1 MPLKIVDLVLGRS
14 LADEEEHGQRIGPAM
29 AIPVLGLDAISSSA
43 YGPEAAA
50 TVLLA
55 LGASGVQHVLP
66 ITIAISVLLFI
77 VYFSYRQTI
86 DAYPSGG
93 GSYTVARENLGIFF
107 GLLAAAA
114 LMLDYIL
121 DVAVG
126 ISAGVGAMISALPAL
141 QPHTLGLC
149 LVTLALLTLVNLR
162 GLKESGAVFMVP
174 TYLFIGSLGGIILW
188 GLYKVWASGGHPA
201 SLVDHQSQASMS
213 IAAESFSW
221 WLIARAFASGCT
233 AMTGVEAVSNC
244 MKVFAEPAA
253 KNAKRTLG
261 LIVSILG
268 LLLIGIAY
276 LSSAYGLVATDPGA
290 PGYESL
296 LSELTSSIVGR
307 GVVYHVTLSS
317 IVLVLMFSANTG
329 YADFPRLCQILAHD
343 NFMPHIFAERGR
355 RLVFTAGIIFIS
367 SVAGLLLIFFKGI
380 TDSLIPLFAI
390 GAFLAFTL
398 SQAGMVVHW
407 WKDQTAQH
415 RLKSALINGFG
426 AFATGITLIVIL
438 VSKFSEGGWLTVIMI
453 PVLMVAFYSVRRH
466 YAQVAG
472 AIGTTEKLNFD
483 EAYRPIVIVP
493 VRGWSRMTL
502 KALRFGIKIST
513 DIFGVFVN
521 SSSVDESYVKNSWK
535 EFVADPAQA
544 AGVRIPELVCLQ
556 SPYRQVFVPLMR
568 FIDDVERINPDRQI
582 VVLIPNLVEGKW
594 YHYFL
599 HNQRALLLQG
609 LLRLRADHKIIVIS
623 VPWYL

>member
-1 MPLKIVDLVLGRS
+1 MAFDVMDFVFGRS
-14 LADEEEHGQRIGPAM
+14 LSDQEEHGQRLGPAM

-55 LGASGVQHVLP
+55 LGAAGVQYVLP
-66 ITIAISVLLFI
+66 ITVAISILLLI
-77 VYFSYRQTI
+77 VFFSYRQTI
-86 DAYPSGG
+86 EAYPSGG
-93 GSYTVARENLGIFF
+93 GSYTVARENLGVFC

-126 ISAGVGAMISALPAL
+126 ISAGIGAMISALPSL
-141 QPHTLGLC
+141 QPYTLSLC
-149 LVTLALLTLVNLR
+149 LITLVVLTVVNLR
-162 GLKESGAVFMVP
+162 GVKEAGWVFLIP
-174 TYLFIGSLGGIILW
+174 TYLFVGSLGGIILY
-188 GLYKVWASGGHPA
+188 GVYQVVASGGHPA
-201 SLVDHQSQASMS
+201 SVVDHHSQSGLS

-221 WLIARAFASGCT
+221 WLIIRAFASGCT

-244 MKVFAEPAA
+244 MKVFAEPVTS
-253 KNAKRTLG
+253 NAKRTLG

-268 LLLIGIAY
+268 FLLIGIAY

-307 GVVYHVTLSS
+307 GVIYNITLAS

-329 YADFPRLCQILAHD
+329 YADFPRLCQILARD

-355 RLVFTAGIIFIS
+355 RLVFTYGIFFISAVAGI
-367 SVAGLLLIFFKGI
+367 LLILFKGI
-380 TDSLIPLFAI
+380 TDALIPLFAI

-407 WKDQTAQH
+407 WKDKSSKH
-415 RLKSALINGFG
+415 RLKLASINGIG
-426 AFATGITLIVIL
+426 AIATGITLIVII
-438 VSKFSEGGWLTVIMI
+438 VSKFSEGGWLTVVMI
-453 PVLMVAFYSVRRH
+453 PLLMYGFYSVRRH
-466 YAQVAG
+466 YDGVTVAI
-472 AIGTTEKLNFD
+472 ATEDKLSFN
-483 EAYRPIVIVP
+483 EAHRPIVIVP

-502 KALRFGIKIST
+502 KAMRFAVKISD
-513 DIFGVFVN
+513 DIYGVFVN
-521 SSSVDESYVKNSWK
+521 NTGSDESFVKKSWQ
-535 EFVADPAQA
+535 EFVADPASE
-544 AGVRIPELVCLQ
+544 AGKEIPKLVCLE
-556 SPYRQVFVPLMR
+556 SPYRRVFSPLMN
-568 FIDDVERINPDRQI
+568 FIDDMEKSHPDRQI
-582 VVLIPNLVEGKW
+582 VVLIPNLVEVKW

-609 LLRLRADHKIIVIS
+609 VLRLRADKKIIVIS